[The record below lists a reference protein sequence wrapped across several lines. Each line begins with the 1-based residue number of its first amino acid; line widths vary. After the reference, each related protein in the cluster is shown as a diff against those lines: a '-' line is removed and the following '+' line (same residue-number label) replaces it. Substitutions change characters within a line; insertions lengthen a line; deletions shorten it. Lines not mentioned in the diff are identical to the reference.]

1 MTKSKSRN
9 SGKREATSSP
19 SPSIQPGGVSQEPV
33 SPPKPQDGP
42 STTVVAAQRP
52 CPQPLHMSDNK
63 INTMRTVDIPPYDG
77 TESFT
82 VWLRRAKFYLRE
94 VSEADR
100 PWTLLKALAPKQ
112 LDKALDARLD
122 ADLPFDMLCQR
133 LANLFSHTH
142 SFGDAMEQLQ
152 QRRLKQD
159 ETLNQLVEDLERL
172 TTVAFPS
179 LGSADK
185 DNTVLYYFIKAL
197 PTSDLSRSLLLQPPE
212 NVQEAV
218 TRAERYLR
226 LCPPTSRPLPPEDA
240 HVRDA
245 HPTSAGRGTFYP
257 PQRFRGQTRPPF
269 NRRGVP
275 FRRPGGQMSP
285 NNHICNCQRT
295 TGMVSITSCTSPTS
309 SVTPFHAT
317 VNVAGQ
323 TVRALIDTGA
333 TVSLVNPRVL
343 PPGIHRQRNDIPH
356 PGKLTT
362 ADGSRLLHH
371 GTVPLTVTLPYF
383 TAEHSFI
390 ITPHLTWDILLGTD
404 FLARY
409 ECHIDVRNRRV
420 EFRHTDVE
428 GPAKPQIMDE
438 TAACAAIQAAV
449 QIPPTSID
457 DILPTTDRAD
467 VETETLKRM
476 LLGFHDVFA
485 WDEYTLGRTSCIRHA
500 IETGTA
506 KPIWQPPRRIPAH
519 LQKEVDTLL
528 DSMLATGVIK
538 PSRSPWASPV
548 TLVPKK
554 DGTIRFCIDYRRLN
568 AATTRDSFPL
578 PRIECT
584 LDALAG
590 SRWFSTL
597 DLKSGYWQV
606 EVEPADRQK
615 TAFILPQGLY
625 EFETMPFGLC
635 NAAATFQRLM
645 QVVLSHLYPR
655 QCLIYLDDVI
665 VFGKTITQHNDNLR
679 AVLLALREAGLTL
692 NPQKCQFLRE
702 KVNYLGHEVSPSGIK
717 VSAEK
722 AGAILTWPTPNSTT
736 EVRSFIGLASYYRRF
751 IRDFAGIA
759 RPLHRLTEKGR
770 EFRWTD
776 ECQAAFDELR
786 TRLSRAPTLMLPNTT
801 ETAPPFV
808 LDTDASAFAMGGVLS
823 QTDDNGLERVIC
835 FASKTLTKPQRN
847 YCTYRRELLAI
858 VTFVK
863 QFRPYLLGKPFVIRS
878 DHKALQWLQNTKD
891 AEGQLARWQEML
903 QEYHFTCTYRPG
915 KQHGNAD
922 ALSRR
927 PTTPAAHDDDRPIGE
942 INAIYASEPARHH
955 WAIAQSTDPDTAV
968 IYDHLLNHLHRPTDD
983 ELRGSSEEAYILLR
997 QWPRLHIDEDIL
1009 LIKDESTETNRV
1021 VVPGSLVQVVLT
1033 DLHNELG
1040 HVGQAKTE
1048 AATRQR
1054 FWWPHLREH
1063 VATFCNTCTTCAKFK
1078 APRQLPR
1085 APLQPMHTSFPFQR
1099 LGLDIIGPLPF
1110 TTTGHRFILVMVDYF
1125 TKWAEAVPL
1134 LRQDAVSLTNA
1145 IFNNWICR
1153 FGVPL
1158 SIHSDCGANF
1168 DSKLLQEVCDLLD
1181 IYKTRTTP
1189 AHPEGN
1195 GLVERTNRTLNQ
1207 LLKAFA
1213 EDHHPHDWDKR
1224 LPCAMMAYRANTH
1237 TSTGYPPF
1245 LMLTGRQFRL
1255 PADSRF
1261 PQPAA
1266 SEYAPDSYVWQ
1277 LQDLLRSTYTLAR
1290 NHLGAA
1296 AERQKTYFDRQVHG
1310 NPYQLGDL
1318 VWRFRPVPPLGTAAK
1333 FFHPW
1338 EGPFVVVDV
1347 IHPTTYVLRDASRPD
1362 GPTFT
1367 THFDKLKPY
1376 RGRLPTATADVTPII
1391 PPHLVPTPVAEETM
1405 DMTRPDSP
1413 ADRAPS
1419 EEGGM

>member
-1 MTKSKSRN
+1 MPKSKPKY
-9 SGKREATSSP
+9 SGKRKVASSP
-19 SPSIQPGGVSQEPV
+19 SPSTQPVGVSQEPV
-33 SPPKPQDGP
+33 SPPKPQDGSP
-42 STTVVAAQRP
+42 TTVVAAQRP
-52 CPQPLHMSDNK
+52 CPQPLHMSGNK

-94 VSEADR
+94 ISEADR

-122 ADLPFDMLCQR
+122 ADLPFDMLCHR
-133 LANLFSHTH
+133 LPNLFSHTH

-152 QRRLKQD
+152 QRRLKQN

-226 LCPPTSRPLPPEDA
+226 LCPPTSRPLSPEDA

-257 PQRFRGQTRPPF
+257 PRPFRGQTRPPF

-275 FRRPGGQMSP
+275 FRRPGGQMFP

-295 TGMVSITSCTSPTS
+295 TGTVSITSCTTSTS
-309 SVTPFHAT
+309 SVTPFYAT

-343 PPGIHRQRNDIPH
+343 PPGIHRQCNDIPH
-356 PGKLTT
+356 PGKLTM

-420 EFRHTDVE
+420 EFRHTDAE
-428 GPAKPQIMDE
+428 GPAKPQIMGE

-457 DILPTTDRAD
+457 DILPTTDRSD

-548 TLVPKK
+548 TLVAKK
-554 DGTIRFCIDYRRLN
+554 DGTIRICIDYRRLN
-568 AATTRDSFPL
+568 AVTTRDSFPL

-679 AVLLALREAGLTL
+679 AVLLALREAGFTL

-751 IRDFAGIA
+751 IRNFAGIA

-786 TRLSRAPTLMLPNTT
+786 TRLSRAPILMLPNTT

-942 INAIYASEPARHH
+942 INAIYATEPARHH

-968 IYDHLLNHLHRPTDD
+968 IYDHLLNRLHRPTDD
-983 ELRGSSEEAYILLR
+983 ELRGSSEEAHILRR

-1237 TSTGYPPF
+1237 TSTGYPPLF
-1245 LMLTGRQFRL
+1245 MLTGRQFRL

-1290 NHLGAA
+1290 NHLGAS

-1333 FFHPW
+1333 FFHLW

-1367 THFDKLKPY
+1367 THFDKLEPY

-1391 PPHLVPTPVAEETM
+1391 PSHLVPTPVVEETV

>member
-1 MTKSKSRN
+1 MPKSKPN
-9 SGKREATSSP
+9 CSGKVKTAPSP
-19 SPSIQPGGVSQEPV
+19 SPSIERVDVSQELA
-33 SPPKPQDGP
+33 SQLKSQDGP
-42 STTVVAAQRP
+42 PTTVVAAQRP
-52 CPQPLHMSDNK
+52 CPQPLNLPGSK
-63 INTMRTVDIPPYDG
+63 INTTRTVNIPPYDG
-77 TESFT
+77 TESFA

-94 VSEADR
+94 ISEADR

-112 LDKALDARLD
+112 LDKALDAGLD
-122 ADLPFDMLCQR
+122 ADLPFDALCQR
-133 LANLFSHTH
+133 LSNLFSHRY

-152 QRRLKQD
+152 QRRFNQD
-159 ETLNQLVEDLERL
+159 ETLNQLVEDLGRL
-172 TTVAFPS
+172 TTGAFPS

-185 DNTVLYYFIKAL
+185 DNTVLYYFIKAV
-197 PTSDLSRSLLLQPPE
+197 PASDLLRSLLLQPPDSL
-212 NVQEAV
+212 QEAV

-226 LCPPTSRPLPPEDA
+226 LCPSTSRPLPPEDA
-240 HVRDA
+240 YDRDA
-245 HPTSAGRGTFYP
+245 HPTSAGR
-257 PQRFRGQTRPPF
+257 
-269 NRRGVP
+269 
-275 FRRPGGQMSP
+275 
-285 NNHICNCQRT
+285 
-295 TGMVSITSCTSPTS
+295 
-309 SVTPFHAT
+309 
-317 VNVAGQ
+317 
-323 TVRALIDTGA
+323 
-333 TVSLVNPRVL
+333 
-343 PPGIHRQRNDIPH
+343 
-356 PGKLTT
+356 
-362 ADGSRLLHH
+362 
-371 GTVPLTVTLPYF
+371 
-383 TAEHSFI
+383 
-390 ITPHLTWDILLGTD
+390 
-404 FLARY
+404 
-409 ECHIDVRNRRV
+409 
-420 EFRHTDVE
+420 
-428 GPAKPQIMDE
+428 
-438 TAACAAIQAAV
+438 
-449 QIPPTSID
+449 
-457 DILPTTDRAD
+457 
-467 VETETLKRM
+467 
-476 LLGFHDVFA
+476 
-485 WDEYTLGRTSCIRHA
+485 
-500 IETGTA
+500 
-506 KPIWQPPRRIPAH
+506 
-519 LQKEVDTLL
+519 
-528 DSMLATGVIK
+528 
-538 PSRSPWASPV
+538 
-548 TLVPKK
+548 
-554 DGTIRFCIDYRRLN
+554 
-568 AATTRDSFPL
+568 
-578 PRIECT
+578 
-584 LDALAG
+584 
-590 SRWFSTL
+590 
-597 DLKSGYWQV
+597 
-606 EVEPADRQK
+606 
-615 TAFILPQGLY
+615 
-625 EFETMPFGLC
+625 
-635 NAAATFQRLM
+635 
-645 QVVLSHLYPR
+645 
-655 QCLIYLDDVI
+655 
-665 VFGKTITQHNDNLR
+665 
-679 AVLLALREAGLTL
+679 
-692 NPQKCQFLRE
+692 
-702 KVNYLGHEVSPSGIK
+702 
-717 VSAEK
+717 
-722 AGAILTWPTPNSTT
+722 
-736 EVRSFIGLASYYRRF
+736 
-751 IRDFAGIA
+751 GIA

-786 TRLSRAPTLMLPNTT
+786 TRLSRAPILMLPNTT

-835 FASKTLTKPQRN
+835 FASKTLIKPQRN

-878 DHKALQWLQNTKD
+878 DHKALQWLQNAKD
-891 AEGQLARWQEML
+891 AEGQLVRWQEML

-927 PTTPAAHDDDRPIGE
+927 PTTPATHDEDGAIGE

-955 WAIAQSTDPDTAV
+955 LAIAQSTDPDTAV
-968 IYDHLLNHLHRPTDD
+968 VYDHLLNRRHRPTDD
-983 ELRGSSEEAYILLR
+983 ELRRSSEEAHILR
-997 QWPRLHIDEDIL
+997 SQWPRLHIDEDIL
-1009 LIKDESTETNRV
+1009 LIKDESTKTDRV
-1021 VVPGSLVQVVLT
+1021 VVPGSLVHVVLT
-1033 DLHNELG
+1033 DLHELG

-1054 FWWPHLREH
+1054 FCWPHLREH

-1110 TTTGHRFILVMVDYF
+1110 TTTSRRFILVMVDYF

-1134 LRQDAVSLTNA
+1134 LRQDTVSFTNV

-1158 SIHSDCGANF
+1158 SIHSDCGDNF

-1245 LMLTGRQFRL
+1245 FMLTGRQFRL

-1266 SEYAPDSYVWQ
+1266 NEYAPDSYVWQ
-1277 LQDLLRSTYTLAR
+1277 LQDLLRSAYTLAR

-1347 IHPTTYVLRDASRPD
+1347 IHPATYVLRDASRPD

-1376 RGRLPTATADVTPII
+1376 RGRLPTATADVTLII
-1391 PPHLVPTPVAEETM
+1391 PHI
-1405 DMTRPDSP
+1405 
-1413 ADRAPS
+1413 
-1419 EEGGM
+1419 

>member
-1 MTKSKSRN
+1 
-9 SGKREATSSP
+9 
-19 SPSIQPGGVSQEPV
+19 
-33 SPPKPQDGP
+33 
-42 STTVVAAQRP
+42 
-52 CPQPLHMSDNK
+52 
-63 INTMRTVDIPPYDG
+63 
-77 TESFT
+77 
-82 VWLRRAKFYLRE
+82 
-94 VSEADR
+94 
-100 PWTLLKALAPKQ
+100 
-112 LDKALDARLD
+112 
-122 ADLPFDMLCQR
+122 
-133 LANLFSHTH
+133 
-142 SFGDAMEQLQ
+142 MEQLQ
-152 QRRLKQD
+152 QRGLKQD

-245 HPTSAGRGTFYP
+245 HPTSAGR
-257 PQRFRGQTRPPF
+257 
-269 NRRGVP
+269 
-275 FRRPGGQMSP
+275 
-285 NNHICNCQRT
+285 
-295 TGMVSITSCTSPTS
+295 
-309 SVTPFHAT
+309 
-317 VNVAGQ
+317 
-323 TVRALIDTGA
+323 
-333 TVSLVNPRVL
+333 
-343 PPGIHRQRNDIPH
+343 
-356 PGKLTT
+356 
-362 ADGSRLLHH
+362 
-371 GTVPLTVTLPYF
+371 
-383 TAEHSFI
+383 
-390 ITPHLTWDILLGTD
+390 
-404 FLARY
+404 
-409 ECHIDVRNRRV
+409 
-420 EFRHTDVE
+420 
-428 GPAKPQIMDE
+428 
-438 TAACAAIQAAV
+438 
-449 QIPPTSID
+449 
-457 DILPTTDRAD
+457 
-467 VETETLKRM
+467 
-476 LLGFHDVFA
+476 
-485 WDEYTLGRTSCIRHA
+485 
-500 IETGTA
+500 
-506 KPIWQPPRRIPAH
+506 
-519 LQKEVDTLL
+519 
-528 DSMLATGVIK
+528 
-538 PSRSPWASPV
+538 
-548 TLVPKK
+548 
-554 DGTIRFCIDYRRLN
+554 
-568 AATTRDSFPL
+568 
-578 PRIECT
+578 
-584 LDALAG
+584 AG

-625 EFETMPFGLC
+625 EFKTMPFGLC
-635 NAAATFQRLM
+635 NSAATFQRLM

-665 VFGKTITQHNDNLR
+665 VFGKTIRQHNDNLR

-786 TRLSRAPTLMLPNTT
+786 TRLSRAPILMLPNTT

-903 QEYHFTCTYRPG
+903 QEYHFTCTYCPG
-915 KQHGNAD
+915 KQHGKAD

-927 PTTPAAHDDDRPIGE
+927 PTTPAAHDDDRPISE

-955 WAIAQSTDPDTAV
+955 WAIVQSTDPDTAV
-968 IYDHLLNHLHRPTDD
+968 IYDHLLNRLHRPTDD
-983 ELRGSSEEAYILLR
+983 ELRGSSDEAHILLR

-1021 VVPGSLVQVVLT
+1021 VVPSSLVQVVLT

-1085 APLQPMHTSFPFQR
+1085 ASLQPMHTSFPFQR

-1168 DSKLLQEVCDLLD
+1168 DSKLLQKVCDLLD

-1213 EDHHPHDWDKR
+1213 EDHHPHDCDKR

-1245 LMLTGRQFRL
+1245 FMLTGRQFRL

-1391 PPHLVPTPVAEETM
+1391 PHI
-1405 DMTRPDSP
+1405 
-1413 ADRAPS
+1413 
-1419 EEGGM
+1419 

>member
-1 MTKSKSRN
+1 MPKSKPKH
-9 SGKREATSSP
+9 SGRREAASSP
-19 SPSIQPGGVSQEPV
+19 SPSIEPVGMSQGPV

-42 STTVVAAQRP
+42 PTTVVAAQRP
-52 CPQPLHMSDNK
+52 CPQPLHMSGNK

-100 PWTLLKALAPKQ
+100 PWTLLKALAPKL

-122 ADLPFDMLCQR
+122 ADLTFDMLCQR
-133 LANLFSHTH
+133 LANLFSHTY

-226 LCPPTSRPLPPEDA
+226 LCPPTSRPLSPEDT
-240 HVRDA
+240 HVRDG
-245 HPTSAGRGTFYP
+245 HHTPAGR
-257 PQRFRGQTRPPF
+257 
-269 NRRGVP
+269 
-275 FRRPGGQMSP
+275 
-285 NNHICNCQRT
+285 
-295 TGMVSITSCTSPTS
+295 
-309 SVTPFHAT
+309 
-317 VNVAGQ
+317 
-323 TVRALIDTGA
+323 
-333 TVSLVNPRVL
+333 
-343 PPGIHRQRNDIPH
+343 
-356 PGKLTT
+356 
-362 ADGSRLLHH
+362 
-371 GTVPLTVTLPYF
+371 
-383 TAEHSFI
+383 
-390 ITPHLTWDILLGTD
+390 
-404 FLARY
+404 
-409 ECHIDVRNRRV
+409 
-420 EFRHTDVE
+420 
-428 GPAKPQIMDE
+428 
-438 TAACAAIQAAV
+438 
-449 QIPPTSID
+449 
-457 DILPTTDRAD
+457 
-467 VETETLKRM
+467 
-476 LLGFHDVFA
+476 
-485 WDEYTLGRTSCIRHA
+485 
-500 IETGTA
+500 
-506 KPIWQPPRRIPAH
+506 
-519 LQKEVDTLL
+519 
-528 DSMLATGVIK
+528 
-538 PSRSPWASPV
+538 
-548 TLVPKK
+548 
-554 DGTIRFCIDYRRLN
+554 
-568 AATTRDSFPL
+568 
-578 PRIECT
+578 
-584 LDALAG
+584 AG

-702 KVNYLGHEVSPSGIK
+702 KVNYLGHEVSPSGFK

-786 TRLSRAPTLMLPNTT
+786 TRLSRAPILMLPNTT

-942 INAIYASEPARHH
+942 INAIYATEPARHH

-968 IYDHLLNHLHRPTDD
+968 IYDHLLNRLHRPTGD
-983 ELRGSSEEAYILLR
+983 ELRGSSEEAHILRR

-1021 VVPGSLVQVVLT
+1021 VVPGSLVEVVLT
-1033 DLHNELG
+1033 NLHNELG

-1063 VATFCNTCTTCAKFK
+1063 VATFCNTCTTCSKFM

-1195 GLVERTNRTLNQ
+1195 GLVERTNR
-1207 LLKAFA
+1207 
-1213 EDHHPHDWDKR
+1213 
-1224 LPCAMMAYRANTH
+1224 
-1237 TSTGYPPF
+1237 
-1245 LMLTGRQFRL
+1245 RQFRL

-1362 GPTFT
+1362 GPNFT

-1376 RGRLPTATADVTPII
+1376 RGQLPTATADVTPII
-1391 PPHLVPTPVAEETM
+1391 PPHLVPTPVVEETV

>member
-1 MTKSKSRN
+1 MTKSKPRN
-9 SGKREATSSP
+9 SGKKEAASSP
-19 SPSIQPGGVSQEPV
+19 SPSIQSGGVSQEPV

-52 CPQPLHMSDNK
+52 CPLPLHMSDNK

-240 HVRDA
+240 RVRDA

-309 SVTPFHAT
+309 SVTPFYAT

-428 GPAKPQIMDE
+428 GPATPQIMDE

-568 AATTRDSFPL
+568 AVTTRDSFPL

-786 TRLSRAPTLMLPNTT
+786 TRLSRAPILMLPNTT

-968 IYDHLLNHLHRPTDD
+968 IYDHLLNRLHRPTDD

-1078 APRQLPR
+1078 TPRQLPR

-1245 LMLTGRQFRL
+1245 FMLTGRQFRL

-1391 PPHLVPTPVAEETM
+1391 PPHLVPTPVAEETV